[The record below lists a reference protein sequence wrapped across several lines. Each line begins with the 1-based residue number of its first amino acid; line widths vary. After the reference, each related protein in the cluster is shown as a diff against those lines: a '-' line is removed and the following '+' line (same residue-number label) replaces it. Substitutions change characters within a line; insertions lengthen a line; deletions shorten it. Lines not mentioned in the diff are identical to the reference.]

1 MNISDN
7 DFIKAAKE
15 KDPQKLLDSLSE
27 KDRMKVNELLSD
39 KEALANLLKS
49 PKAMALMKML
59 YGKGKN
65 G

>member
-7 DFIKAAKE
+7 DFIKSAKE
-15 KDPQKLLDSLSE
+15 KDPQKLLNSLSE
-27 KDRMKVNELLSD
+27 EDRKKVNAILSD
-39 KEALANLLKS
+39 KEALQNLLKS
-49 PKAMALMKML
+49 PKAAAIMKML

>member
-1 MNISDN
+1 MNTPN
-7 DFIKAAKE
+7 PDFIKAAKE

-27 KDRMKVNELLSD
+27 KDRQKVNELLSD

-59 YGKGKN
+59 YSKDKN